1 MKPTTSV
8 PNTRRK
14 LSCEQIED
22 IYSLKSTASP
32 SKKPNQFAKKS
43 TAVPTKKKS
52 NKSSLS
58 TLCIQGKNN
67 FGPSLKGLLSPVD
80 YKLLQMQQKLASL
93 KFDDENPKPLTKK
106 SARRAKESPG
116 IQEYQDPFQDLLPKS
131 SKHKKK
137 SSLDMHVDCDL
148 EDNIAMK
155 KKGIASDGIY
165 SAELRNKP
173 YMKDVEYMVNPM
185 FSPVNGPPKVRTKS
199 QSHANDAESAQF
211 TNLSNIEIFFI
222 I

>member
-43 TAVPTKKKS
+43 AAVPTKKKS

-67 FGPSLKGLLSPVD
+67 FGTSLKGLLSPVD
-80 YKLLQMQQKLASL
+80 HKLIQMQQKIASL
-93 KFDDENPKPLTKK
+93 KFDEENSKPLTKK
-106 SARRAKESPG
+106 SARRAKESPL
-116 IQEYQDPFQDLLPKS
+116 IQEYQDQFQDLLPKS

-137 SSLDMHVDCDL
+137 SSLDMNADCDL
-148 EDNIAMK
+148 EDNVLMK
-155 KKGIASDGIY
+155 KKGITSDGIY

-199 QSHANDAESAQF
+199 QSHVNDADSTQF
-211 TNLSNIEIFFI
+211 TNLSKLLILFFL
-222 I
+222 